1 MLAWGKNVEL
11 IPREVNAGR
20 TADFLLDGVK
30 IELKTMT
37 NVTNQTSDGLSS
49 ALSSTIMNARGQS
62 GNIVVD
68 ARGQAGMT
76 REIAQRGIGRAFGA
90 DNESKIQGVTV
101 LTPQGMVYLTPK
113 K

>member
-1 MLAWGKNVEL
+1 
-11 IPREVNAGR
+11 VNAGR
-20 TADFLLDGVK
+20 TADFVLDGVK

-37 NVTNQTSDGLSS
+37 NVTNQTSDGLSK

-76 REIAQRGIGRAFGA
+76 REIAERGVIRGLNA
-90 DNESKIQGVTV
+90 DKDLKVQEVTV
-101 LTPQGMVYLTPK
+101 LTSQGTVYIKRKPS
-113 K
+113 